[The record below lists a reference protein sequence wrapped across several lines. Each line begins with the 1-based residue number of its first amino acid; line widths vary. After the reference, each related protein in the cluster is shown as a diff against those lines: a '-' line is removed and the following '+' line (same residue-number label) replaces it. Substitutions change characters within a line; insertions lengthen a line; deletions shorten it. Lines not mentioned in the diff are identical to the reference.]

1 MGKLIRN
8 IFGWIKDK
16 FLSFKD
22 KMLSLKEKLLSFF
35 DNFFAGNAIFLTIS
49 SKIGN
54 LITNIYFAVFFRIA
68 VLVFA
73 SLLLLKL
80 CSRHREDT
88 GAPSDTIFIFHT
100 DTSYIRDTVF
110 VYYPR
115 PVSVL
120 VSDTLIVRDTVLLKE
135 HKFYKDSLYEAWVSG
150 YEPSLDSIC
159 VFPVT
164 KTITN
169 TITNTVIETK
179 EVKKK
184 TPFGIGIQAGYGYPH
199 GAYVGIGISYNFI
212 RF

>member
-1 MGKLIRN
+1 MGKLIRG

-16 FLSFKD
+16 FLS
-22 KMLSLKEKLLSFF
+22 LKRTLLSFC
-35 DNFFAGNAIFLTIS
+35 DNIFAGNAIFLTLS

-54 LITNIYFAVFFRIA
+54 LITNTYFAVFFRIA
-68 VLVFA
+68 ILVFA
-73 SLLLLKL
+73 SLLLLKF

>member
-16 FLSFKD
+16 FLS
-22 KMLSLKEKLLSFF
+22 LKSKLLSFC
-35 DNFFAGNAIFLTIS
+35 DNLFAGNDIFLTLS

-54 LITNIYFAVFFRIA
+54 LVTNTYFSVFFRIA
-68 VLVFA
+68 ILVFA
-73 SLLLLKL
+73 SLLLFKF
-80 CSRHREDT
+80 CSRHREGT

>member
-16 FLSFKD
+16 FLS
-22 KMLSLKEKLLSFF
+22 LKSKLLSFC
-35 DNFFAGNAIFLTIS
+35 DNLFAGNDIFLTLS

-54 LITNIYFAVFFRIA
+54 LVTNTYFSVFFRIA
-68 VLVFA
+68 ILVFA
-73 SLLLLKL
+73 SLLLFKF
-80 CSRHREDT
+80 CSRHREGT

-100 DTSYIRDTVF
+100 DTSYVRDTVF
-110 VYYPR
+110 IYYPR

-135 HKFYKDSLYEAWVSG
+135 HKLYKDSLYEAWVSG

>member
-1 MGKLIRN
+1 MGKLIRD

-35 DNFFAGNAIFLTIS
+35 DKFFAGNEVLLTLS
-49 SKIGN
+49 SKIVN
-54 LITNIYFAVFFRIA
+54 LITNTYFAVLFRIA
-68 VLVFA
+68 VFVFA
-73 SLLLLKL
+73 SLLLFKF

-88 GAPSDTIFIFHT
+88 GAPSDTIFIFNT

-110 VYYPR
+110 IYYPR

>member
-16 FLSFKD
+16 FLS
-22 KMLSLKEKLLSFF
+22 LKSKLLSFC
-35 DNFFAGNAIFLTIS
+35 DNLFAGNDIFLTLS

-54 LITNIYFAVFFRIA
+54 LITNTYFAVFFRIA

-73 SLLLLKL
+73 SLLLFKF
-80 CSRHREDT
+80 CSRHREGT

-100 DTSYIRDTVF
+100 DTSYVRDTVF
-110 VYYPR
+110 IYYPR

>member
-1 MGKLIRN
+1 MGKLIRS

-16 FLSFKD
+16 I
-22 KMLSLKEKLLSFF
+22 LSLKSKLLSFCGKILSF
-35 DNFFAGNAIFLTIS
+35 CDNFFAGNAIFLT
-49 SKIGN
+49 N
-54 LITNIYFAVFFRIA
+54 TYFAVFLRIA

-73 SLLLLKL
+73 SLLLFKF
-80 CSRHREDT
+80 CSRHREGT
-88 GAPSDTIFIFHT
+88 GSPSDTIFIFHT

-110 VYYPR
+110 IYYPR

>member
-1 MGKLIRN
+1 MGKLIRG

-16 FLSFKD
+16 FLS
-22 KMLSLKEKLLSFF
+22 LKRTLLSFF
-35 DNFFAGNAIFLTIS
+35 DNLFAGNAIFLTLS

-54 LITNIYFAVFFRIA
+54 LITNTYFAVFFRIA
-68 VLVFA
+68 ILVFA
-73 SLLLLKL
+73 SLLLLKF

>member
-1 MGKLIRN
+1 MGKLIRG

-16 FLSFKD
+16 FLS
-22 KMLSLKEKLLSFF
+22 LKRTLLSFC
-35 DNFFAGNAIFLTIS
+35 DNLFAGNAIFLTLS

-54 LITNIYFAVFFRIA
+54 LITNTYFAVFFRIA

-73 SLLLLKL
+73 SLLLFKF
-80 CSRHREDT
+80 CSRHREGT
-88 GAPSDTIFIFHT
+88 GSPSDTIFIFHT
-100 DTSYIRDTVF
+100 DTSYVRDTVF

>member
-1 MGKLIRN
+1 MGKLIRD
-8 IFGWIKDK
+8 IFVWIKDK
-16 FLSFKD
+16 L
-22 KMLSLKEKLLSFF
+22 LSLKSKLLSFCY
-35 DNFFAGNAIFLTIS
+35 NFFAGNAVFLTIS
-49 SKIGN
+49 SKIGK
-54 LITNIYFAVFFRIA
+54 LITNTYFAVFLRIA

-73 SLLLLKL
+73 SLLLFKF
-80 CSRHREDT
+80 CSRNREDT

>member
-1 MGKLIRN
+1 MKIIALLI
-8 IFGWIKDK
+8 
-16 FLSFKD
+16 
-22 KMLSLKEKLLSFF
+22 
-35 DNFFAGNAIFLTIS
+35 NFFERTANYIHDFFNKYEAY
-49 SKIGN
+49 IG
-54 LITNIYFAVFFRIA
+54 LVFRII
-68 VLVFA
+68 L
-73 SLLLLKL
+73 
-80 CSRHREDT
+80 
-88 GAPSDTIFIFHT
+88 GIFIVSFLFGKCHRKT
-100 DTSYIRDTVF
+100 ERKTLHYDTVF
-110 VYYPR
+110 VFKT
-115 PVSVL
+115 
-120 VSDTLIVRDTVLLKE
+120 DTAFVRDTVTRVLPRPYAVAKTDTMYVRDTVIIRE

>member
-16 FLSFKD
+16 FLS
-22 KMLSLKEKLLSFF
+22 LKRTLLSFC
-35 DNFFAGNAIFLTIS
+35 DNLFAGNAIFLTLS

-54 LITNIYFAVFFRIA
+54 LITNTYFAVFFRIA
-68 VLVFA
+68 ILVFA
-73 SLLLLKL
+73 SLLLLKF

-88 GAPSDTIFIFHT
+88 GAPSDTIFIFNT

>member
-1 MGKLIRN
+1 MGKLIRD

-16 FLSFKD
+16 FLS
-22 KMLSLKEKLLSFF
+22 LKRKLLSFC
-35 DNFFAGNAIFLTIS
+35 DNFFAGNYNFLTLS

-54 LITNIYFAVFFRIA
+54 LITNTYFAVLFRIA
-68 VLVFA
+68 VIFFA
-73 SLLLLKL
+73 SLLLFKF
-80 CSRHREDT
+80 CSRHREGT

-100 DTSYIRDTVF
+100 DTSYVRDTVF

>member
-1 MGKLIRN
+1 MGKLIRD

-16 FLSFKD
+16 Y
-22 KMLSLKEKLLSFF
+22 LSLKSKLLSFC
-35 DNFFAGNAIFLTIS
+35 DNFFAGNAIFLT
-49 SKIGN
+49 N
-54 LITNIYFAVFFRIA
+54 TYFAVFFRIA

-73 SLLLLKL
+73 SLLLFKF
-80 CSRHREDT
+80 CSRNREDT

-179 EVKKK
+179 EVKKN

>member
-1 MGKLIRN
+1 MGKLIRS

-22 KMLSLKEKLLSFF
+22 KMLSLKENLLSFCDKF
-35 DNFFAGNAIFLTIS
+35 LEVLDNLV
-49 SKIGN
+49 
-54 LITNIYFAVFFRIA
+54 TNTYFAVLFRIA
-68 VLVFA
+68 ILVFA
-73 SLLLLKL
+73 SLLLFKF

-88 GAPSDTIFIFHT
+88 GAPSDTIVIFHT

>member
-16 FLSFKD
+16 L
-22 KMLSLKEKLLSFF
+22 LSLKSKLLSFCGKILSF
-35 DNFFAGNAIFLTIS
+35 CDNFFAGNAIFLT
-49 SKIGN
+49 N
-54 LITNIYFAVFFRIA
+54 TYFAVFFRIA

-73 SLLLLKL
+73 SLLLFKF

-88 GAPSDTIFIFHT
+88 GAPSDTIVIFHT
-100 DTSYIRDTVF
+100 DTSCIRDTVF

>member
-1 MGKLIRN
+1 MGKLIRD
-8 IFGWIKDK
+8 IFGWI
-16 FLSFKD
+16 KD
-22 KMLSLKEKLLSFF
+22 KMLSLKEKLLSFC
-35 DNFFAGNAIFLTIS
+35 DNLFAGNAIFLTIS
-49 SKIGN
+49 SKIGK
-54 LITNIYFAVFFRIA
+54 LITNTYFAVFLRIA
-68 VLVFA
+68 ILVFA
-73 SLLLLKL
+73 SLLLFKF
-80 CSRHREDT
+80 CSRHREGT
-88 GAPSDTIFIFHT
+88 GSPSDTIFIFHT
-100 DTSYIRDTVF
+100 DTSYVRDTVF

-159 VFPVT
+159 VFPLT

-184 TPFGIGIQAGYGYPH
+184 TPFGIGIQVGYGYPH

>member
-16 FLSFKD
+16 FLS
-22 KMLSLKEKLLSFF
+22 LKSKLLSFC
-35 DNFFAGNAIFLTIS
+35 DKFFAGNAVFLTLS
-49 SKIGN
+49 SKIVN
-54 LITNIYFAVFFRIA
+54 LITNTYFAVFFRIA

-73 SLLLLKL
+73 SLLLFKF
-80 CSRHREDT
+80 CSRHREGT
-88 GAPSDTIFIFHT
+88 CAPSDTIFIFHT

-179 EVKKK
+179 EVKKN

>member
-16 FLSFKD
+16 LLSFYGKL
-22 KMLSLKEKLLSFF
+22 LSLKEKLLSFC

-54 LITNIYFAVFFRIA
+54 LVTNTYFAVFFRIA

-73 SLLLLKL
+73 SLLMLKF
-80 CSRHREDT
+80 CIRHREDT

-135 HKFYKDSLYEAWVSG
+135 QKFYKDSLYEAWVSG

>member
-16 FLSFKD
+16 L
-22 KMLSLKEKLLSFF
+22 LSLKSKLLSFC
-35 DNFFAGNAIFLTIS
+35 DKFFAGNAIFLTIS
-49 SKIGN
+49 SKIGK
-54 LITNIYFAVFFRIA
+54 LITNTYFAVFFRIA
-68 VLVFA
+68 VFVFA
-73 SLLLLKL
+73 SLLLFKF
-80 CSRHREDT
+80 CSGHREKT
-88 GAPSDTIFIFHT
+88 GSPSDTVFIFHT
-100 DTSYIRDTVF
+100 DTSYIRDTVL

>member
-1 MGKLIRN
+1 MGKLIRG

-16 FLSFKD
+16 FLS
-22 KMLSLKEKLLSFF
+22 LKRTLLSFC
-35 DNFFAGNAIFLTIS
+35 DNLFAGNAILLTLS

-54 LITNIYFAVFFRIA
+54 LITNTYFAVSFRIA
-68 VLVFA
+68 ILVFA
-73 SLLLLKL
+73 SLLLLNF

>member
-1 MGKLIRN
+1 MGKLISN

-16 FLSFKD
+16 L
-22 KMLSLKEKLLSFF
+22 LSLKRKLLSFC
-35 DNFFAGNAIFLTIS
+35 DNFFAGNAVFLTLS

-54 LITNIYFAVFFRIA
+54 LITNTYFAVFLRIA

-73 SLLLLKL
+73 SLLLFKF
-80 CSRHREDT
+80 CSRHREGT
-88 GAPSDTIFIFHT
+88 GSPSDTIFIFHT
-100 DTSYIRDTVF
+100 DTSYVRDTVF

>member
-1 MGKLIRN
+1 MGKSIRN

-16 FLSFKD
+16 L
-22 KMLSLKEKLLSFF
+22 LSLKSKLLSFC
-35 DNFFAGNAIFLTIS
+35 DNFFAGNAIFLT
-49 SKIGN
+49 N
-54 LITNIYFAVFFRIA
+54 TYFAVFFRIA
-68 VLVFA
+68 ILVFA
-73 SLLLLKL
+73 SLLLFKF

-88 GAPSDTIFIFHT
+88 CAPSDTIFIFNT

-110 VYYPR
+110 IYYPR

>member
-1 MGKLIRN
+1 MGKLIRD
-8 IFGWIKDK
+8 IFGWI
-16 FLSFKD
+16 KD
-22 KMLSLKEKLLSFF
+22 KMLSLKEKLLSFC
-35 DNFFAGNAIFLTIS
+35 DNLFAGNAIFLTIS
-49 SKIGN
+49 SKIGK
-54 LITNIYFAVFFRIA
+54 LITNTYFAVFLRIA
-68 VLVFA
+68 ILVFA
-73 SLLLLKL
+73 SLLLFKF
-80 CSRHREDT
+80 CSRHREGT
-88 GAPSDTIFIFHT
+88 GSPSDTIFIFHT
-100 DTSYIRDTVF
+100 DTSYVRDTVF

-184 TPFGIGIQAGYGYPH
+184 TPFGIGIQVGYGYPH

>member
-1 MGKLIRN
+1 MGKLIRD

-16 FLSFKD
+16 Y
-22 KMLSLKEKLLSFF
+22 LSLKSKLLSFC
-35 DNFFAGNAIFLTIS
+35 DNFFAGNAIFLT
-49 SKIGN
+49 N
-54 LITNIYFAVFFRIA
+54 TYFAVFFRIA

-73 SLLLLKL
+73 SLLLFKF
-80 CSRHREDT
+80 CSRNREDT

-179 EVKKK
+179 DVKKN

>member
-16 FLSFKD
+16 YLSFKD
-22 KMLSLKEKLLSFF
+22 KLLSFCGKILSF
-35 DNFFAGNAIFLTIS
+35 CYNFFAGNAIFLT
-49 SKIGN
+49 N
-54 LITNIYFAVFFRIA
+54 TYFAVFLRIA

-73 SLLLLKL
+73 SLLLFKF

>member
-1 MGKLIRN
+1 MGKLIRS

-16 FLSFKD
+16 LLSFKD
-22 KMLSLKEKLLSFF
+22 KMLSLKENLLSFF
-35 DNFFAGNAIFLTIS
+35 DNFFAGNAIFLTLS
-49 SKIGN
+49 SKIEN
-54 LITNIYFAVFFRIA
+54 FITNTYFAVFFRIA
-68 VLVFA
+68 VFVFA
-73 SLLLLKL
+73 SLILFKF

-88 GAPSDTIFIFHT
+88 GAPSDTIVIFHT

-150 YEPSLDSIC
+150 YEPSLDSIR
-159 VFPVT
+159 VFP
-164 KTITN
+164 ITR
-169 TITNTVIETK
+169 TITNTVTNTVTQK
-179 EVKKK
+179 VEVKKN
-184 TPFGIGIQAGYGYPH
+184 TPFGLGVQVGCGYPN
-199 GAYVGIGISYNFI
+199 GFYVGVGLSYNFL

>member
-1 MGKLIRN
+1 MGKLIRG

-22 KMLSLKEKLLSFF
+22 KMLSFC
-35 DNFFAGNAIFLTIS
+35 DNLFAGNAIFLTLS

-54 LITNIYFAVFFRIA
+54 LVTNTYFAVFFRIA

-73 SLLLLKL
+73 SLLLFKF
-80 CSRHREDT
+80 CSRHREGT
-88 GAPSDTIFIFHT
+88 GSPSDTIFIFHT
-100 DTSYIRDTVF
+100 DTSYVRDTVF

>member
-16 FLSFKD
+16 L
-22 KMLSLKEKLLSFF
+22 LSLKSKLLSFCGKILSF
-35 DNFFAGNAIFLTIS
+35 CDNFFAGNAIFLT
-49 SKIGN
+49 N
-54 LITNIYFAVFFRIA
+54 TYFAVFFRIA

-73 SLLLLKL
+73 SLLLFKF

-150 YEPSLDSIC
+150 YDPSLDSIC

>member
-1 MGKLIRN
+1 MGKLIRG

-16 FLSFKD
+16 FLS
-22 KMLSLKEKLLSFF
+22 LKSKLLSFCGKILSF
-35 DNFFAGNAIFLTIS
+35 CDNFFAGNAIFLT
-49 SKIGN
+49 N
-54 LITNIYFAVFFRIA
+54 TYFAVFLRIA
-68 VLVFA
+68 VFVFA
-73 SLLLLKL
+73 SLLLFKF

-135 HKFYKDSLYEAWVSG
+135 HKLYKDSLYEAWVSG